1 MIAKGFAIQKVLKD
15 GKLVNEQGIMGEFND
30 KDGAK
35 IVEVS
40 DGKAKYT
47 ELTPSDIMKLISRPA
62 SSESL
67 EHRIASL
74 TRKHHR
80 HHIAS
85 LTRKHHRHHR
95 HHHRHHSR
103 GVASGHHTKRHRRT
117 RKRRKNKRR
126 KTRRRHKKKKSR
138 KSKRRR

>member
-15 GKLVNEQGIMGEFND
+15 GKLVNEQGIMG
-30 KDGAK
+30 
-35 IVEVS
+35 
-40 DGKAKYT
+40 AKYT

-67 EHRIASL
+67 EHR
-74 TRKHHR
+74 
-80 HHIAS
+80 IAS

>member
-80 HHIAS
+80 HH
-85 LTRKHHRHHR
+85 R

>member
-15 GKLVNEQGIMGEFND
+15 GKLIDEQGIMGEFNN
-30 KDGAK
+30 KEGAK

-47 ELTPSDIMKLISRPA
+47 ELTPSDILKLISRPA

-67 EHRIASL
+67 EHR
-74 TRKHHR
+74 
-80 HHIAS
+80 IAS

-103 GVASGHHTKRHRRT
+103 GVASGHHTKRHRR
-117 RKRRKNKRR
+117 RRHRRKKRTH
-126 KTRRRHKKKKSR
+126 KHKRHHKRHYTKR
-138 KSKRRR
+138 HKRRRR

>member
-15 GKLVNEQGIMGEFND
+15 GKLIDEQGIMGEFNN
-30 KDGAK
+30 KEGAK

-67 EHRIASL
+67 EHRIAKL
-74 TRKHHR
+74 VTRKHH
-80 HHIAS
+80 
-85 LTRKHHRHHR
+85 HHRRHR
-95 HHHRHHSR
+95 HHHSR
-103 GVASGHHTKRHRRT
+103 GVASGHHTKRHRR
-117 RKRRKNKRR
+117 K
-126 KTRRRHKKKKSR
+126 RRHKKRHTHKHKHRR
-138 KSKRRR
+138 KYHRRHTKKRRK

>member
-15 GKLVNEQGIMGEFND
+15 GKLIDEQGIMGEFNN
-30 KDGAK
+30 KEGAK

-80 HHIAS
+80 HH
-85 LTRKHHRHHR
+85 R

-103 GVASGHHTKRHRRT
+103 GVASGHHTKRHRR
-117 RKRRKNKRR
+117 
-126 KTRRRHKKKKSR
+126 RRRKKKKRTHKHKRHHKRSYTKRHRR
-138 KSKRRR
+138 K

>member
-1 MIAKGFAIQKVLKD
+1 MIAKGFAIQKILKN
-15 GKLVNEQGIMGEFND
+15 GKLIDEQGIMGEFNN
-30 KDGAK
+30 KEGAK

-80 HHIAS
+80 
-85 LTRKHHRHHR
+85 RHRHHR

-103 GVASGHHTKRHRRT
+103 GVASGHHTKRHRRRRHRRKKRT
-117 RKRRKNKRR
+117 HKHKRHHKRHHTKRHKRRKR
-126 KTRRRHKKKKSR
+126 
-138 KSKRRR
+138 

>member
-15 GKLVNEQGIMGEFND
+15 GKLIDEQGIMGEFNN
-30 KDGAK
+30 KEGAK

-80 HHIAS
+80 
-85 LTRKHHRHHR
+85 RHRHHR

-103 GVASGHHTKRHRRT
+103 GVASGHHTKRHRRRRHRRKKRT
-117 RKRRKNKRR
+117 HKHKRHHKRHHTKRHKRRKR
-126 KTRRRHKKKKSR
+126 
-138 KSKRRR
+138 

>member
-15 GKLVNEQGIMGEFND
+15 GKLIDEQGIMGEFNN
-30 KDGAK
+30 KEGAK

-67 EHRIASL
+67 EHRIAML
-74 TRKHHR
+74 G
-80 HHIAS
+80 
-85 LTRKHHRHHR
+85 TRKHHRHHR

-103 GVASGHHTKRHRRT
+103 GVASGHHTKRHRR
-117 RKRRKNKRR
+117 RRHRRKKRTHKHKR
-126 KTRRRHKKKKSR
+126 HHKRHHTRRHK
-138 KSKRRR
+138 RRRR